1 MMAAIEQ
8 LLSDW
13 LKEDI
18 IIVSHAVFFN
28 VTFWRD
34 TNVFKRKQSNLLLTD
49 S

>member
-18 IIVSHAVFFN
+18 IIVSHAVVFN
-28 VTFWRD
+28 VAFCRD
-34 TNVFKRKQSNLLLTD
+34 TNVFKRKQSDLLLTD

>member
-13 LKEDI
+13 LIEDI
-18 IIVSHAVFFN
+18 IIDSYAVFFN
-28 VTFWRD
+28 ITF
-34 TNVFKRKQSNLLLTD
+34 VEIQMSLKESKATD